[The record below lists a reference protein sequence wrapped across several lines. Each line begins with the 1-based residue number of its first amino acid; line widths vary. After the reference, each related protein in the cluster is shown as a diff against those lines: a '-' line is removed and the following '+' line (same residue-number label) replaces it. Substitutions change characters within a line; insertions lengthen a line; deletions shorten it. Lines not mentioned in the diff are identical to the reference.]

1 MKQEQPKYT
10 PTQLRK
16 RLNKKMKAFCSHY
29 ISDWNAA
36 KAARLAGYSKRS
48 AREQGFK
55 LLTKVHIQ
63 QYIELIKNDIEKEC
77 GISKMGQINEL
88 KKIAYSSMAL
98 LNESWIERKSLEE
111 LKQNSLDLVDCIQE
125 ISTKTESYFDKDK
138 NKIIDV
144 EYVKIKLY
152 DKLRAIEI
160 INKMMGYN
168 EPEKHDVSVD
178 TTHTITIVNNDKDI
192 KLS

>member
-1 MKQEQPKYT
+1 
-10 PTQLRK
+10 
-16 RLNKKMKAFCSHY
+16 
-29 ISDWNAA
+29 
-36 KAARLAGYSKRS
+36 
-48 AREQGFK
+48 
-55 LLTKVHIQ
+55 
-63 QYIELIKNDIEKEC
+63 
-77 GISKMGQINEL
+77 
-88 KKIAYSSMAL
+88 MAL